1 MKKILSALLILSL
14 NLNVGLAGSN
24 KIGTAP
30 PVSLTAAYAAEMRLG
45 KPLYITPDF
54 AFERVHFYF
63 STMLEAMEE
72 KQLSPL
78 LAEMLN
84 QLHAALLQAQ
94 ADSKSSSVGDLLN
107 RNLDYVHVARC
118 LLGEVENPEQGKV
131 NEELKLIAEANQ
143 IAVSPVMGYSD
154 DYTQYLPRGHYEKSE
169 ELQRY
174 FRTITWLS
182 RAAFFVEVNPAAGI
196 DEALAQQLTAQAVLM
211 LAIGSRQAAITQA
224 QAKFENVLT
233 AWIGHSDDLTF
244 PEINVMLTKLANAA
258 TNEQLEDSVSPEKIK
273 TIRDFLIAKAR
284 RPRILGTLANEGSK
298 KPPLSIRVIG
308 QRFSL
313 DSYVFHALTFD
324 RVLDYSSGAKS
335 QMRAASISNKISS
348 APAKVFTLSTTAQGR
363 KVRGVP
369 RALDLMATLGS
380 KYAVRELARTTDDQY
395 QRYIEQ
401 RRKLQ
406 TEIPDLLKN
415 SESFSANFL
424 LAVQAALQEDNFEG
438 VNSALGGWIMLRHDL
453 IAYAKQSYTAIPKG
467 NYNPP
472 STIGKKSPMYVAPAA
487 PVFLQLKRAVEL
499 LLKVMEPDD
508 RESGI
513 RLTTMLQ
520 LLADQAGKG
529 AIPEKL
535 AGPLYAEITRA
546 KASDSSIL
554 IADAHTDLI
563 SKQVLQVGLG
573 YSQRKTFPVEK
584 GRRATSFV
592 FQCYEFRQ
600 NMQDRLT
607 DQKWQNEMKRNQ
619 PLYQQFVIATQ
630 RGTQNN

>member
-14 NLNVGLAGSN
+14 NLNVGLAGGS

-30 PVSLTAAYAAEMRLG
+30 PVSLTAAYAVEMRLG
-45 KPLYITPDF
+45 NPLFITSDF

-63 STMLEAMEE
+63 SAMLEAMEE

-84 QLHAALLQAQ
+84 QLHAALLQAH
-94 ADSKSSSVGDLLN
+94 DETKSSSVSDLLN

-118 LLGEVENPEQGKV
+118 LLGEVESPEQGKV
-131 NEELKLIAEANQ
+131 SEELKLIAEANQ

-182 RAAFFVEVNPAAGI
+182 RAAFSVEVNPAAGI

-211 LAIGSRQAAITQA
+211 LAIGSRQAAIMQA

-233 AWIGHSDDLTF
+233 AWIGQSDDLTF
-244 PEINVMLTKLANAA
+244 PEINMMLTKLASSN
-258 TNEQLEDSVSPEKIK
+258 TNEQFEDSVSSEKIK
-273 TIRDFLIAKAR
+273 TIRDFLIANAR
-284 RPRILGTLANEGSK
+284 RPRILGTLASEGSK
-298 KPPLSIRVIG
+298 TSPLSIRVIG
-308 QRFSL
+308 QRFSP

-324 RVLDYSSGAKS
+324 RVLDYTFSTKS
-335 QMRAASISNKISS
+335 QMRTASASTKISS

-369 RALDLMATLGS
+369 RSLDLMATLGS

-395 QRYIEQ
+395 QRYTEQ

-415 SESFSANFL
+415 TESFSANYL
-424 LAVQAALQEDNFEG
+424 LAVQAALQEDNFGG

-453 IAYAKQSYTAIPKG
+453 LAYAKQSYTAIPKG
-467 NYNPP
+467 GYHPP
-472 STIGKKSPMYVAPAA
+472 STIGKKSPIYVAPAA

-499 LLKVMEPDD
+499 LLRVMEPDD
-508 RESGI
+508 RESGM
-513 RLTTMLQ
+513 RLAALLQ
-520 LLADQAGKG
+520 LFADQAGKG

-535 AGPLYAEITRA
+535 ASPIYAEITRA
-546 KASDSSIL
+546 NASNSSIL

-584 GRRATSFV
+584 GSRATGFV

-600 NMQDRLT
+600 SMQNRLT
-607 DQKWQNEMKRNQ
+607 DQKWQDEMKRNQ
-619 PLYQQFVIATQ
+619 PLYRQFVI
-630 RGTQNN
+630 GTQSGAQIN